1 MNRMQGKVA
10 VVTGGALRV
19 GRATSLLLAR
29 EGADVA
35 VVDVED
41 AAGEAVVAEIRQAG
55 GSARYWHLDVS
66 QEEEVSRVFKE
77 VAAHFGRLDV
87 LVNNANIGGP
97 ENATDTV
104 TESQWDSVMAINVK
118 GVLFCTKHAIPAMRH
133 GGGGSIVNVSSI
145 YGMVSSPHLAPFHAS
160 KGAVRIMSKTDA
172 LAYGQDRIRV
182 NTVCPGYIWNESDAE
197 SAASIGVAPDM
208 ARNAMAAS
216 HPLGHLGEP
225 DDVACAILFLA
236 SEEAKFITGAE
247 LVIDGGYTAR

>member
-1 MNRMQGKVA
+1 
-10 VVTGGALRV
+10 
-19 GRATSLLLAR
+19 
-29 EGADVA
+29 VA

-41 AAGEAVVAEIRQAG
+41 AAGEAVVGEIRQAG
-55 GSARYWHLDVS
+55 GNARYWHLDVS
-66 QEEEVSRVFKE
+66 QEAEVEKVFKE
-77 VAAHFGRLDV
+77 VVAHFGRLDV

-97 ENATDTV
+97 DNSTDSV

-118 GVLFCTKHAIPAMRH
+118 GVLFCSKHAIPALRH

-172 LAYGQDRIRV
+172 LAYGQDGIRV

-197 SAASIGVAPDM
+197 SMSNIGVAPDM
-208 ARNAMAAS
+208 ARNAMAAN

-225 DDVACAILFLA
+225 DDVAYAILFLA

>member
-1 MNRMQGKVA
+1 MNRMQGKVV

-19 GRATSLLLAR
+19 GRATCLLLAR

-41 AAGEAVVAEIRQAG
+41 AAGESVVSEIRQAG
-55 GSARYWHLDVS
+55 GNARYWHLDVS
-66 QEEEVSRVFKE
+66 QEADVAAVFKE
-77 VAAHFGRLDV
+77 VVAHFGRLDV

-97 ENATDTV
+97 DNSTDSV

-118 GVLFCTKHAIPAMRH
+118 GVLFCSKHAIPALRH

-197 SAASIGVAPDM
+197 SMSNIGVAPDM
-208 ARNAMAAS
+208 ARNAMAAN

-225 DDVACAILFLA
+225 DDVAYAILFLA

>member
-1 MNRMQGKVA
+1 MNRMQGKVV
-10 VVTGGALRV
+10 VVTGGAQRI

-41 AAGEAVVAEIRQAG
+41 AAGEAVIAEIRQAG
-55 GSARYWHLDVS
+55 GNARYWHLDVS
-66 QEEEVSRVFKE
+66 QEDEVAKVFKE
-77 VAAHFGRLDV
+77 IAAHFGHLDV

-97 ENATDTV
+97 EDSTDTV
-104 TESQWDSVMAINVK
+104 TEAQWDSVMAINVK
-118 GVLFCTKHAIPAMRH
+118 GVLFCSKHAIPAMRH
-133 GGGGSIVNVSSI
+133 GGGGAIVNVSSI

-197 SAASIGVAPDM
+197 SMSNIGVAPDM
-208 ARNAMAAS
+208 ARNAMAAN

-225 DDVACAILFLA
+225 DDVAYAILFLA
-236 SEEAKFITGAE
+236 SEEAKFITGTE

>member
-19 GRATSLLLAR
+19 GRATSLMLAR

-35 VVDVED
+35 VADVED
-41 AAGEAVVAEIRQAG
+41 AAGEAVIAEIRQAG
-55 GSARYWHLDVS
+55 GNARYWHLDVS
-66 QEEEVSRVFKE
+66 QEDEVAKVFKE
-77 VAAHFGRLDV
+77 VVAHFGRLDV

-97 ENATDTV
+97 ENATDSV
-104 TESQWDSVMAINVK
+104 TEAQWDSVMAINVK
-118 GVLFCTKHAIPAMRH
+118 GVLFCTKHAIPHMRH
-133 GGGGSIVNVSSI
+133 CGGGSIVNVSSI

-197 SAASIGVAPDM
+197 SAANIGVGPDV
-208 ARNAMAAS
+208 ARNAMSAS

-225 DDVACAILFLA
+225 DDVANAILFLA
-236 SEEAKFITGAE
+236 SEEAKFITGTE

>member
-35 VVDVED
+35 VLDVED
-41 AAGEAVVAEIRQAG
+41 AAGEATVAEIRQAG
-55 GSARYWHLDVS
+55 GNARYWHLDVS
-66 QEEEVSRVFKE
+66 QEEEVARVFKE
-77 VAAHFGRLDV
+77 IAAQFGRIDV

-97 ENATDTV
+97 ENATDSV
-104 TESQWDSVMAINVK
+104 TEAQWDSVMAINVK
-118 GVLFCTKHAIPAMRH
+118 GVLFCTKHAIPAIRH

-145 YGMVSSPHLAPFHAS
+145 YGLVSSPHLAPFHAS

-197 SAASIGVAPDM
+197 AASSIGVAPDM
-208 ARNAMAAS
+208 ARNAMSAS

-225 DDVACAILFLA
+225 DDVAYAILFLA
-236 SEEAKFITGAE
+236 SEEAKFITGTE

>member
-1 MNRMQGKVA
+1 MNRMQGRVA

-19 GRATSLLLAR
+19 GRATSRMLAR

-55 GSARYWHLDVS
+55 GNARYWHLDVS
-66 QEEEVSRVFKE
+66 QEEEVSKVFRDI
-77 VAAHFGRLDV
+77 AAHFGRLDV

-97 ENATDTV
+97 ENATDSV
-104 TESQWDSVMAINVK
+104 TEAQWDSVMAINVK
-118 GVLFCTKHAIPAMRH
+118 GVLFCTKHAIPHMRH
-133 GGGGSIVNVSSI
+133 GGGGSVVNVSSI

-160 KGAVRIMSKTDA
+160 KGAVRIMGKTDA

-197 SAASIGVAPDM
+197 SAANIGVAPDM

-225 DDVACAILFLA
+225 DDVANAILFLA

>member
-1 MNRMQGKVA
+1 MQGKVA

-41 AAGEAVVAEIRQAG
+41 AAGEAVIAEIRQAG
-55 GSARYWHLDVS
+55 GNARYWHLDVS
-66 QEEEVSRVFKE
+66 QEEDVARVFRE
-77 VAAHFGRLDV
+77 IAAHFGRLDV

-97 ENATDTV
+97 ENATDSV
-104 TESQWDSVMAINVK
+104 TETQWDSVMAINVK

-160 KGAVRIMSKTDA
+160 KGALRIMSKTDA

-197 SAASIGVAPDM
+197 SATNIGVAPDM

-225 DDVACAILFLA
+225 DDVAYAILFLA